1 MVTGKK
7 DGSARCPQMNLPEN
21 NYAKVFL
28 LFACDGY
35 IIIYMCCAIIWI
47 LSNRWRN
54 NNKMRGKHSL
64 ITAVVYMLASPPI
77 EIILSVSSDL
87 GVAFEFLLP
96 FYFMNIY
103 SVSNWRGMDFFKE
116 NEGILDYFSLWWQK
130 YLKVYFIRSHTF

>member
-1 MVTGKK
+1 
-7 DGSARCPQMNLPEN
+7 
-21 NYAKVFL
+21 
-28 LFACDGY
+28 
-35 IIIYMCCAIIWI
+35 
-47 LSNRWRN
+47 
-54 NNKMRGKHSL
+54 
-64 ITAVVYMLASPPI
+64 MLASPPI

-130 YLKVYFIRSHTF
+130 YLKVYFNVADNSEVSIL